1 MSIADKILRA
11 KADLDAVYE
20 AGKAS
25 GGGGSHTSC
34 FDGTINGEYIDDEIK
49 YLRYGAFADC
59 KNITK
64 VSLPSCEEFG
74 GNYVFYNMV
83 DVTEFS
89 LPKVKRGSFG
99 ATFMGCSSVTK
110 IDLSGLGGAEIGA
123 QCFRN
128 CPNLQTVILGGNTM
142 NTLANT
148 NALLGT
154 PTTMSIYVPDDLVDD
169 YKANSTWASY
179 VSRIKPRSALEG

>member
-148 NALLGT
+148 NALFGT